1 MNKILLTAGLGLAGF
16 GLYRYFKNQ
25 IDLAMNYTYD
35 IQSLK
40 TISQTADEVTMSV
53 DVLFTNKSNF
63 EITIKEYYLNLFY
76 KDIPFASSK
85 SVKEFTILPN
95 TTLSINV
102 LGTFSEKESKSAI
115 LPFLY
120 DIANRKAINI
130 KTNGYVKTVFL
141 KIPYTINLDNVD
153 YQYSKDLI
161 ADYGLA
167 TPYEKLKSKYP
178 KIFSILG
185 VK

>member
-1 MNKILLTAGLGLAGF
+1 MNKILFTAGIGLAGF
-16 GLYRYFKNQ
+16 GLYRYFKDQ

-35 IQSLK
+35 IKSLK
-40 TISQTADEVTMSV
+40 TISQTSNEVTMSV

-85 SVKEFTILPN
+85 SVQEFTILPN
-95 TTLSINV
+95 TTININV
-102 LGTFSEKESKSAI
+102 LGTFSGDESKSAI

-120 DIANRKAINI
+120 DIANRKPINI
-130 KTNGYVKTVFL
+130 RTNGYVKTVFL
-141 KIPYTINLDNVD
+141 KIPYTVNLDNVD
-153 YQYSKDLI
+153 YEYSKDLI
-161 ADYGLA
+161 SEYGLA
-167 TPYEKLKSKYP
+167 TPYEKLKAKYP
-178 KIFSILG
+178 KIFSLVG